1 MQTRKFFFS
10 LVWLLLGLS
19 ITTACTASTP
29 PPPTLPSAPTIIVP
43 STANPQEIPL
53 PTLLPTVAIPD
64 TAIPVTAG
72 AVTAVP
78 VSPIPVSP
86 IPVTAAPGELQT
98 IPTVTPIPVTATRAA
113 VVPTRSPFTNTP
125 AAPAVTATPLP
136 EGTPRVFV
144 TALRVEPA
152 TPKADVA
159 GTFFATFRNVSAE
172 NQGFR
177 WAVEI
182 WDAEDNKRFG
192 LTTPENS
199 TMVPGDST
207 HATTG
212 WLVKGLG
219 ECRAY
224 RGRVVSIDEE
234 DNRTTF
240 LKPDGGELWLDFS
253 VCP

>member
-1 MQTRKFFFS
+1 MRTILALSFVAIFF
-10 LVWLLLGLS
+10 LM
-19 ITTACTASTP
+19 ACTASTP
-29 PPPTLPSAPTIIVP
+29 PPPTLASVPTIVVA

-64 TAIPVTAG
+64 TAIPVTAS
-72 AVTAVP
+72 AVTA
-78 VSPIPVSP
+78 IPVTESP
-86 IPVTAAPGELQT
+86 VTAIPATIILVTAAPGGLTT
-98 IPTVTPIPVTATRAA
+98 IPTVSPIPVTATRAA
-113 VVPTRSPFTNTP
+113 AVPTRPRLTNTP
-125 AAPAVTATPLP
+125 AAPAVTATPFP
-136 EGTPRVFV
+136 EGMPRVFV

-152 TPKADVA
+152 TPKADVP
-159 GTFFATFRNVSAE
+159 GTFFAMFRNVSAE

-199 TMVPGDST
+199 TMVPGDSNHT
-207 HATTG
+207 STG

-224 RGRVVSIDEE
+224 RGRVVSIDED